1 MTSPFVWTLIIAWMM
16 AVTAYVSYR
25 FRPRLFLR
33 TLRWMEQFTGALII
47 TLGLSVLVCGLF
59 GFAAIEDSTPSQAEW
74 TPAENRS
81 DQQAG
86 DPSVSTQTTGD
97 DRATTNAVS
106 QRSEA
111 SQSKRGVL
119 TIGGAF
125 YKTLQIFA
133 FNVDPTELEQSI
145 LLRIA
150 MFSAMLMAV
159 IVAEKGIRVLFRSS
173 YEQLVLQFKTKHVV
187 VCGLGRIGYQI
198 LADLEYAESQIVV
211 IESDPENQRIAW
223 AREMGA
229 VVVVG
234 DATHGDVL
242 EAAQVHRAREVFVV
256 TGSDQCNIESVIEIR
271 DILRRRGRKSFF
283 GWTLP
288 KLNCHVH
295 ILNQDLAG
303 IVRENSTS
311 LEQSTAAPATFP
323 LRRSGP
329 ALIEVE
335 VFNAIERTARK
346 LLEDITQAMHAKTN
360 ANRTSN
366 DVTEATKSTEP
377 DDDENTNHV
386 LHYFMFGFG
395 DFGQT
400 LALKL
405 AELSQL
411 SANTRNRMSILDTE
425 IGKRRQTFL
434 ARHHRFCPQVDP
446 QYSWTFDPDA
456 DDWIGKVHRPASA
469 YRLADSARGIE
480 YVCNARFVEYLDV
493 ADGEML
499 QGMLQCT
506 ESKSVQPVVLVCFEE
521 ERENFARAERLRAK
535 LLAAGKDWPIFVWIP
550 RQRELSQL
558 LLEHNQQPSKV
569 VDRFHGPMD
578 HTRKLSEPTQQSPQA
593 GPPLSVTGHVA
604 ASRCR
609 LIPFGQCYGS
619 VSYAELNQ
627 SWVDWLARHLH
638 LVWVDRKNHPTIWSA
653 RIQDFQTALETLNLF
668 AKSNAAELEDG
679 DPGATTSSGAIPA
692 RNFAN
697 LLSQPWEKLDEDSR
711 AAWDQCDE
719 WKRAS
724 NRSSA
729 AHAVLK
735 VAQLGLRITGYSTKP
750 STTPTAIVI
759 TPELEERLRMMEH
772 YRWVA
777 ERLLTGWRFDEDNSE
792 VNRTRWQIAPWSELD
807 QPSASYLAEQKAKG
821 KVVNEKIKDAK
832 IVKLLL
838 AAIHLG
844 LLTVEPLEYRSPMRT
859 I

>member
-1 MTSPFVWTLIIAWMM
+1 MTSPFVWTLVIGVTF
-16 AVTAYVSYR
+16 AVTAYVFYW
-25 FRPRLFLR
+25 FRPRLFFR
-33 TLRWMEQFTGALII
+33 TLRRFEQFTGALII
-47 TLGLSVLVCGLF
+47 SLGLSVFLCGLF
-59 GFAAIEDSTPSQAEW
+59 GFATIGELEN
-74 TPAENRS
+74 TPASAEPLAPAADVAENVAYPSTLELSTSRARPPGTHDPLHS
-81 DQQAG
+81 DSRTAN
-86 DPSVSTQTTGD
+86 
-97 DRATTNAVS
+97 R
-106 QRSEA
+106 
-111 SQSKRGVL
+111 KVL
-119 TIGGAF
+119 TIAGAV
-125 YKTLQIFA
+125 YKTLQVFA
-133 FNVDPTELEQSI
+133 FNVDPRELEQSI

-150 MFSAMLMAV
+150 MFSAVLLAV
-159 IVAEKGIRVLFRSS
+159 IVGQKGIRVLFRSS
-173 YEQLVLQFKTKHVV
+173 YEQLMLQFKTNHVV
-187 VCGLGRIGYQI
+187 VCGLGRIGRQL
-198 LADLEYAESQIVV
+198 LADLEHVESQIVV
-211 IESDPENQRIAW
+211 IETDPENQRLAW
-223 AREMGA
+223 AREMGVF
-229 VVVVG
+229 VVIG
-234 DATHGDVL
+234 DATHSEVL
-242 EAAQVHRAREVFVV
+242 EAARVHRAREVFVV

-271 DILRRRGRKSFF
+271 DILRRRGRRSRF

-303 IVRENSTS
+303 IVRENSTL

-346 LLEDITQAMHAKTN
+346 LLEDITQTMHAKTK

-377 DDDENTNHV
+377 NDDESTNHV
-386 LHYFMFGFG
+386 LHYFVFGFG

-405 AELSQL
+405 AELSQF

-425 IGKRRQTFL
+425 IAKRRQAFL

-446 QYSWTFDPDA
+446 QHSWTFDSEA
-456 DDWIGKVHRPASA
+456 DDWAGKVHRPAQA
-469 YRLADSARGIE
+469 YRLADGARGIE

-499 QGMLQCT
+499 QKMLQCT

-535 LLAAGKDWPIFVWIP
+535 LLAEGKDWPIFVWIP

-558 LLEHNQQPSKV
+558 LQEHNQLPTPIAGGPQPDTDTASVSK
-569 VDRFHGPMD
+569 
-578 HTRKLSEPTQQSPQA
+578 
-593 GPPLSVTGHVA
+593 
-604 ASRCR
+604 CR

-619 VSYAELNQ
+619 VSYTELNR

-638 LVWVDRKNHPTIWSA
+638 LVWLNQHSNPTIWSS
-653 RIQDFQTALETLNLF
+653 RIQSFQTALESLELF
-668 AKSNAAELEDG
+668 SKSDEAAVKSDDVG
-679 DPGATTSSGAIPA
+679 SRATRGAVNTEK
-692 RNFAN
+692 FAS
-697 LLSQPWEKLDEDSR
+697 LLKLPWEKLDEDSR
-711 AAWDQCDE
+711 EAWDACVE

-724 NRSSA
+724 NRSCA

-735 VAQLGLRITGYSTKP
+735 VALLGLRITGYTDQPCESAAAFAL
-750 STTPTAIVI
+750 TPD
-759 TPELEERLRMMEH
+759 LEEKLRMMEH

-777 ERLLTGWRFDEDNSE
+777 ERLLTGWKFDEGNSDE
-792 VNRTRWQIAPWSELD
+792 NRTRWQIAPWSVLD
-807 QPSASYLAEQKAKG
+807 HPSDSYLKEQQKKG
-821 KVVNEKIKDAK
+821 NVVNEKTKDAR

-844 LLTVEPLEYRSPMRT
+844 LLTVEPLDQKNQPRT
-859 I
+859 TSGV